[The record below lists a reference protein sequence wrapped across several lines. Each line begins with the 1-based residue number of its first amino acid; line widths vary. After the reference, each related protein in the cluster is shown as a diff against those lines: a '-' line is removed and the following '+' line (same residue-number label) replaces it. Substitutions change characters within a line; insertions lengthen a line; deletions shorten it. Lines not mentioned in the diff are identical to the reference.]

1 MGDAPGSASG
11 TIILPG
17 QGTPPAGAPPAGTAP
32 AFSIPDAY
40 KDRPYLKGVDSVD
53 KVYEM
58 LDGSQK
64 LLGQRPA
71 GIPAPD
77 AKPEEWNKFYDAA
90 GRPKTAAEYQF
101 ELDPAIKADDK
112 VIGKVKDLMHKHGL
126 NINQAKGL
134 QKDFD
139 AMAIEMA
146 KEKGIQ
152 VQEQNTNFDKL
163 AKDVFGAD
171 RDKALATA
179 KGLIDTFTPPA
190 MKGEVAKLSNENLV
204 ILAGILNGIHA
215 KYIKTDGAPPGPGN
229 GSGGETPE
237 TLRAQARALMASKAY
252 TDSMDAEHMNVRK
265 QVDELYRRASGVNK

>member
-1 MGDAPGSASG
+1 MNALS
-11 TIILPG
+11 
-17 QGTPPAGAPPAGTAP
+17 
-32 AFSIPDAY
+32 
-40 KDRPYLKGVDSVD
+40 DSE
-53 KVYEM
+53 EM
-58 LDGSQK
+58 RRLMD
-64 LLGQRPA
+64 
-71 GIPAPD
+71 I
-77 AKPEEWNKFYDAA
+77 
-90 GRPKTAAEYQF
+90 
-101 ELDPAIKADDK
+101 
-112 VIGKVKDLMHKHGL
+112 VKDKDKDDESEDRGSENDNGSGKDSNENNDENGL
-126 NINQAKGL
+126 NSAQALGI
-134 QKDFD
+134 QKEFD

-146 KEKGIQ
+146 KEKGLAL
-152 VQEQNTNFDKL
+152 QEQNTNFDKL

-265 QVDELYRRASGVNK
+265 QVDEVYRRASGVNK